1 MGSGASTLTPPSSP
15 ELNSYGRRS
24 PKPGDKAHQ
33 GRNFVRTNEVAPI
46 IIRDCREEFQ
56 HVTDF
61 KDPIVFG
68 SIADN
73 MPEHPLIKGKY
84 FLVRDVN
91 DRMDRM
97 SSMEQFRAPNL
108 HKVQWPFSLY
118 ACGQP
123 TERGLS
129 KLLHHLGQD
138 GPTEIFLFNMREEP
152 VLFVD
157 NVVDMV
163 PFSIRDQDNI
173 QNLVVT
179 GRSPTD
185 ADEAEAR
192 IRKEVI
198 DLATINEE
206 NKFYFY
212 NDLENMQR
220 EPHEM
225 HIQYE
230 DKLLVSEEVYARHI
244 LCSHCVRYQRL
255 CFPFSGAPR
264 YQDVDAFLNIF
275 KQSSRYLE
283 KLSTYKPAMLFTCQ
297 TGMGRSTTAMVMGC
311 LMVAHRIGFPP
322 EARGKPS
329 QKASHD
335 KGDYRAVQ
343 RLVKLLPNGQTTR
356 HQVDMAIEACSELYN
371 LRSEIEKSKHDL
383 MAIKTDYVLDNKS
396 AKETLYKQCCDY
408 LERYVFLIVFNAYL
422 TEQYPQWFTLDFTQW
437 MQQQPDLTRLMGTLS
452 DPTSQ
457 APTDLIFKGIQYLV
471 SDDYVGLDLLSTQS
485 DVRVSNFR
493 KINIS
498 GMSVYG
504 MAQPARDGVTK
515 VSNHLLSK
523 KAGHTFLA
531 LINLRNDCTLE
542 CDGTTY
548 SVRHA
553 SCLEDPISHPHMSRQ
568 ELETTEENLKKE
580 IKNSRNNV
588 LVYNDISD
596 PPVQKEFSCILTPY
610 ELADQQKLQTL
621 DMIYHRIPLQYDTA
635 LEEKD
640 FDNLM
645 SIVCEYGNNSDPSAN
660 TAFVFFCRTGK
671 SRTTTAMAI
680 AGLIL
685 CHIRGFPKGA
695 NLGEQERVSCPNAQ
709 YTKGD
714 FIIVQK
720 LIRMLPNGHQI
731 KREVDFILDE
741 IFETMSTT
749 LFHLRENTF
758 VIYNKIKNAKN
769 EASKQTLK
777 RQSLDYLERYIYLIL
792 FNAYL
797 HYDKK
802 IQWQRPFSRWMKE
815 VAACAGVY
823 KLLNNLGFYDF
834 DKMPTS
840 FKTMKE
846 RWSHRGQALPFH
858 GVFS

>member
-15 ELNSYGRRS
+15 ELDSYRRAS
-24 PKPGDKAHQ
+24 PKHRDKAHQ
-33 GRNFVRTNEVAPI
+33 RRNFVRTNEVAPV

-56 HVTDF
+56 HVSDF

-91 DRMDRM
+91 DKMDKKL
-97 SSMEQFRAPNL
+97 SMEQYRTPNL
-108 HKVQWPFSLY
+108 HKVNGPFSVY

-129 KLLHHLGQD
+129 KLLNHLAQD
-138 GPTEIFLFNMREEP
+138 DPTEILLFNMREEP

-157 NVVDMV
+157 NGMDMI

-173 QNLVVT
+173 HNIVSF
-179 GRSPTD
+179 GRSPTE

-198 DLATINEE
+198 DLATMKEE

-212 NDLENMQR
+212 NDLENLQR

-275 KQSSRYLE
+275 KQSRKYLE
-283 KLSTYKPAMLFTCQ
+283 KSSFYKPAMLFTCQ

-311 LMVAHRIGFPP
+311 LMTAHKTGFPS
-322 EARGKPS
+322 ETRGKHS
-329 QKASHD
+329 QKASLER
-335 KGDYRAVQ
+335 GDYRAVQ
-343 RLVKLLPNGQTTR
+343 RLVKLLPNGQTIR
-356 HQVDMAIEACSELYN
+356 NQVDTVVDACSELYN
-371 LRSEIEKSKHDL
+371 LRSEILKSKHTLDD
-383 MAIKTDYVLDNKS
+383 IKTDYVLDDKS
-396 AKETLYKQCCDY
+396 AKETLYKRCCDY

-422 TEQYPQWFTLDFTQW
+422 TEQYPLWFTSDFSQW
-437 MQQQPDLTRLMGTLS
+437 MQQQPDLTRLMGTIS
-452 DPTSQ
+452 DPTWQ
-457 APTDLIFKGIQYLV
+457 TPTDLIFKGVQNLV
-471 SDDYVGLDLLSTQS
+471 ADDYVGLDLLSTQS

-515 VSNHLLSK
+515 VSNHLLTK

-542 CDGTTY
+542 CDGATY

-553 SCLEDPISHPHMSRQ
+553 SCLDDPISHPYMSRQ
-568 ELETTEENLKKE
+568 ELEVSTVT
-580 IKNSRNNV
+580 NV
-588 LVYNDISD
+588 L
-596 PPVQKEFSCILTPY
+596 
-610 ELADQQKLQTL
+610 
-621 DMIYHRIPLQYDTA
+621 
-635 LEEKD
+635 
-640 FDNLM
+640 
-645 SIVCEYGNNSDPSAN
+645 
-660 TAFVFFCRTGK
+660 
-671 SRTTTAMAI
+671 
-680 AGLIL
+680 
-685 CHIRGFPKGA
+685 
-695 NLGEQERVSCPNAQ
+695 LGCSQNP
-709 YTKGD
+709 D
-714 FIIVQK
+714 
-720 LIRMLPNGHQI
+720 L
-731 KREVDFILDE
+731 
-741 IFETMSTT
+741 
-749 LFHLRENTF
+749 
-758 VIYNKIKNAKN
+758 
-769 EASKQTLK
+769 
-777 RQSLDYLERYIYLIL
+777 
-792 FNAYL
+792 
-797 HYDKK
+797 
-802 IQWQRPFSRWMKE
+802 
-815 VAACAGVY
+815 
-823 KLLNNLGFYDF
+823 
-834 DKMPTS
+834 
-840 FKTMKE
+840 
-846 RWSHRGQALPFH
+846 
-858 GVFS
+858 

>member
-1 MGSGASTLTPPSSP
+1 MGPRIVLMQRKVMLMYKRKEVWSQDLIPICYCGNIAKDKHESTDLKTM
-15 ELNSYGRRS
+15 LNI
-24 PKPGDKAHQ
+24 H
-33 GRNFVRTNEVAPI
+33 FLLV
-46 IIRDCREEFQ
+46 FQ
-56 HVTDF
+56 
-61 KDPIVFG
+61 
-68 SIADN
+68 
-73 MPEHPLIKGKY
+73 GKY

-91 DRMDRM
+91 AKMDRKM
-97 SSMEQFRAPNL
+97 SLEQYRAPNL
-108 HKVQWPFSLY
+108 HKANWPHSVY

-129 KLLHHLGQD
+129 KLLNYLAKD
-138 GPTEIFLFNMREEP
+138 EPTEIFLFNMREEP

-157 NVVDMV
+157 NGNDMV
-163 PFSIRDQDNI
+163 PFSLRDQENI
-173 QNLVVT
+173 HHLVIF
-179 GRSPTD
+179 GRSPTE

-198 DLATINEE
+198 DLATMKEE

-212 NDLENMQR
+212 NDLDNMQR

-244 LCSHCVRYQRL
+244 LCNQHVRYQRL

-264 YQDVDAFLNIF
+264 YQDVDAFLNVF
-275 KQSSRYLE
+275 KQSSKYLE
-283 KLSTYKPAMLFTCQ
+283 KSSLYKPAMLFTCQ
-297 TGMGRSTTAMVMGC
+297 TGTGRSTIAMVMGC
-311 LMVAHRIGFPP
+311 LMAAHKTGFPH
-322 EARGKPS
+322 ETRGKHS
-329 QKASHD
+329 QKASQD
-335 KGDYRAVQ
+335 KGDFRAVQ
-343 RLVKLLPNGQTTR
+343 RLVKLLPNGQTIR
-356 HQVDMAIEACSELYN
+356 NQVDAAIDACSELYN
-371 LRSEIEKSKHDL
+371 LRSEILHSKHTL
-383 MAIKTDYVLDNKS
+383 EGIKTDYVLDNKS
-396 AKETLYKQCCDY
+396 AKETLYRQCCDY

-422 TEQYPQWFTLDFTQW
+422 TEQYPVWFTSDFTQW
-437 MQQQPDLTRLMGTLS
+437 MQQQPELTRLMGTIC
-452 DPTSQ
+452 DPTCL

-471 SDDYVGLDLLSTQS
+471 ADDYVGLDLLSTQS
-485 DVRVSNFR
+485 DLRVSNFR

-531 LINLRNDCTLE
+531 MINLRNDCTLE
-542 CDGTTY
+542 CDGATY

-553 SCLEDPISHPHMSRQ
+553 SCLEDPITHPYMSRQ
-568 ELETTEENLKKE
+568 ELETTEESLKKE
-580 IKNSRNNV
+580 IKNSGNSV
-588 LVYNDISD
+588 LVYNDISES
-596 PPVQKEFSCILTPY
+596 PVQKEFSSILTPS

-621 DMIYHRIPLQYDTA
+621 DMVYHRIPLQYDTA

-640 FDNLM
+640 FDDLM
-645 SIVCEYGNNSDPSAN
+645 SMVCEYGYDCDPRAN

-720 LIRMLPNGHQI
+720 LIRLLPNGHQI

-758 VIYNKIKNAKN
+758 VIYNKIKNAKT
-769 EASKQTLK
+769 EASRQVLK

-802 IQWQRPFSRWMKE
+802 NQWQRPFSKWMKE
-815 VAACAGVY
+815 VAALAGIY